1 MNTTALSTIKKAG
14 LDMQAIDRADLQPT
28 TKAQYKKA
36 INNMLGAGV
45 NPMDYNALVSYADG
59 LKQSSRSFLKSALRM
74 MSLDFEQSMKGSATP
89 ENIGTMQAGI
99 MRLEA
104 MRSAVKVSQPKGT
117 KAHTWLTQKQVKDI
131 TALCGNDIEGKRD
144 WIILGLLLGAGL
156 RREELSAL
164 TFDAIKAQPMKGG
177 KVRGV
182 LQVKGKGAKDRVIPL
197 SEVLANHL
205 HAWQEITGGGNIA
218 RAMGMKKELS
228 GTMSAV
234 AIFNLVIKY
243 GKKIGIEGLAP
254 HDLRRTY
261 AQLGYEA
268 GIPITQISTL
278 LGHSSVKTTQ
288 GYLNLALDLET
299 TASDFIPLSGD

>member
-1 MNTTALSTIKKAG
+1 MFAKK
-14 LDMQAIDRADLQPT
+14 
-28 TKAQYKKA
+28 K
-36 INNMLGAGV
+36 
-45 NPMDYNALVSYADG
+45 
-59 LKQSSRSFLKSALRM
+59 
-74 MSLDFEQSMKGSATP
+74 
-89 ENIGTMQAGI
+89 
-99 MRLEA
+99 
-104 MRSAVKVSQPKGT
+104 
-117 KAHTWLTQKQVKDI
+117 KDI
-131 TALCGNDIEGKRD
+131 EPTAAEVLEGQRD

-164 TFDAIKAQPMKGG
+164 TFDAIKAQPMKSGEI
-177 KVRGV
+177 RTV

-197 SEVLANHL
+197 SDVLANHL
-205 HAWQEITGGGNIA
+205 RSWRDITGGGNIA
-218 RAMGMKKELS
+218 RSMGMKKELS

-254 HDLRRTY
+254 HDLRRTF
-261 AQLGYEA
+261 AQLAYLA
-268 GIPITQISTL
+268 GIPITQISIL